1 METEECV
8 LEVGGGTGQESFGL
22 LRIQS
27 ASAGFSGYGTCTPAQ
42 LWGQLHTL
50 SYYPVFRQ
58 DMASLARL
66 EVQRCTESKTQPFIC
81 YSTPTGVISAL
92 QY

>member
-27 ASAGFSGYGTCTPAQ
+27 ASAGFYGYGTPAQ

-50 SYYPVFRQ
+50 IYYPDFRQ
-58 DMASLARL
+58 DMALLVPL
-66 EVQRCTESKTQPFIC
+66 EVQRCTEPKVQPFIC
-81 YSTPTGVISAL
+81 YGTPMGVILSAL